1 MKIVRW
7 MVVLVL
13 VLLLAGCDILPE
25 ETLAPETT
33 VPTTAAAETSVPET
47 TVPETTVP
55 ETTVPETTQAPTEPP
70 ETTVSRDVLRVGY
83 YVLEEASY
91 KGEPLGEEFLTV
103 LQSYIQIREGHVGS
117 MYFNSAMHYLDWT
130 NRFLIINGAY
140 NPYTIEDDVITL
152 TYNWDYTLVLRY
164 CGDTLPERYGLSQ
177 LEPGLYLLWSV
188 FYPDANGILS
198 GYMIEDPGLEKG
210 YILLRPDGTGLHFNG
225 IDTANVDW
233 SGGAIKIMSMAMTHF
248 FLGPEETREGAML
261 ALEFPTGEIGYYLR
275 VNGDDYE
282 DADPG
287 RNDV

>member
-1 MKIVRW
+1 MKFVRLLAI
-7 MVVLVL
+7 LVL
-13 VLLLAGCDILPE
+13 ILLLAGCDTLPE
-25 ETLAPETT
+25 EATAPETS
-33 VPTTAAAETSVPET
+33 VPTTAPVET

-55 ETTVPETTQAPTEPP
+55 ETTVPETTEAPTDPP
-70 ETTVSRDVLRVGY
+70 ETTVSRDELRVGY
-83 YVLEEASY
+83 YVLEEASF
-91 KGEPLGEEFLTV
+91 KGEPLDEEVMTV
-103 LQSYIQIREGHVGS
+103 LRAYIQIREGHVGS
-117 MYFNSAMHYLDWT
+117 MYFDGAMHHLDWT
-130 NRFLIINGAY
+130 NRFLLINGAY

-210 YILLRPDGTGLHFNG
+210 YILLRPDGTGLFFNG
-225 IDTANVDW
+225 TDTSNVDW
-233 SGGAIKIMSMAMTHF
+233 SGGAIKIMSMAMSHF
-248 FLGPEETREGAML
+248 FLGPEEIGEEAML
-261 ALEFPTGEIGYYLR
+261 ALEFPTGEVGYYLR